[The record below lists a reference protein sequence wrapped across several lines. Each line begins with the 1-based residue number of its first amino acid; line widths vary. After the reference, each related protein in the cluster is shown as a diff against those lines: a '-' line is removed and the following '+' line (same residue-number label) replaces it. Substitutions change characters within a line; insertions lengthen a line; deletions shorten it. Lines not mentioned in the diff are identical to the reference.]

1 MYRLLE
7 AGYGNRMMLSH
18 DWSVLATMMS
28 KELLAQRT
36 LANPDNY
43 LFITRN
49 VLPMLLEPGA
59 THDQIDGLMIDNP
72 RRFFEGNA

>member
-7 AGYGNRMMLSH
+7 AGYGSRMMLSH

-59 THDQIDGLMIDNP
+59 TQDQVDGLMIDNP
-72 RRFFEGNA
+72 RRFFEGNT